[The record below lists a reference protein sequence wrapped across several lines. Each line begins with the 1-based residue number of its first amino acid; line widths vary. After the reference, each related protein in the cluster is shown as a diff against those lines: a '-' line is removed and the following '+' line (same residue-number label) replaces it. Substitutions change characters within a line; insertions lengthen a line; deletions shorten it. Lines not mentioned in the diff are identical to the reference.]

1 MYHTIKYFYR
11 YQTNKNKH
19 KIMYTTLT
27 QENWEETVIKSDKV
41 TLVDIWAPWCG
52 PCRILGPTIE
62 KIANEYPEYNI
73 CKINADDNFE
83 IINSLGVRNI
93 PTCFIYKNGE
103 IVDKFVGV
111 LREAD
116 ILYKL
121 SNI

>member
-1 MYHTIKYFYR
+1 
-11 YQTNKNKH
+11 
-19 KIMYTTLT
+19 MYTTLT

-41 TLVDIWAPWCG
+41 TLVDVWAPWCQ

-62 KIANEYPEYNI
+62 KIAKEHPEYNI
-73 CKINADDNFE
+73 CKLNADNE
-83 IINSLGVRNI
+83 SILTTSLGVRNI

-111 LREAD
+111 LPESD

>member
-1 MYHTIKYFYR
+1 
-11 YQTNKNKH
+11 
-19 KIMYTTLT
+19 MYTTLT

-62 KIANEYPEYNI
+62 KIAKEHPEYNI
-73 CKINADDNFE
+73 CKLNVDDE
-83 IINSLGVRNI
+83 SILTTSLGVRNI

-111 LREAD
+111 LPESD